1 MLRIRLTRTGK
12 RKQPHY
18 RVVVTEKKTKRDTKF
33 LATLGHYIPTN
44 NPAVL
49 KIDIKEYDLWLSKG
63 AQPTETVTYLRT
75 KTTTSE
81 EIQIPKTAKTK
92 LSKKAKAKAEA
103 QKAEKESAEEAP
115 KETVKPETPTD
126 VLPKDAQ
133 SPESVPSE
141 TATA

>member
-49 KIDIKEYDLWLSKG
+49 KIDIKEYDLWLGKG
-63 AQPTETVTYLRT
+63 AQPTETVTYLRG
-75 KTTTSE
+75 KTTTSQ
-81 EIQIPKTAKTK
+81 EIQIPKTPKTK
-92 LSKKAKAKAEA
+92 LSKKAKAKEAAAKEAKDAEVS
-103 QKAEKESAEEAP
+103 KAPEESKPEAP
-115 KETVKPETPTD
+115 EATDTPTD
-126 VLPKDAQ
+126 TAG
-133 SPESVPSE
+133 E
-141 TATA
+141 TVAAS